1 MSNSLGLTSSVA
13 SEVALRFPDGLAEP
27 IPEQLAEVIQTLQ
40 NFHPNSDTSEI
51 VKAYQVAEYLHRKQ
65 KRKSGEMYIT
75 HPIAVA
81 GMLADLGMTTPTII
95 AALLHDTVEDTEYS
109 QDQLASDFGDEVA
122 ALVDGVTKL
131 DKVKYGQASAA
142 ETVRKMVVAMARDIR
157 VLVIKLVDRQHNMR
171 TLGYLSIEKQ
181 EQKARETL
189 EIYAP
194 LAHRLGMNTIKWELE
209 DLAFASLY
217 PKMFEEIVRLVGQ
230 RAPARDE
237 SLQEIVEFVQNDLSE
252 SKISGEVTGRP
263 KHFYSIYQKMIV
275 RGRDFEDIYDL
286 IGVRILVD
294 SIQDCYGVLGII
306 HNRWNPVPGR
316 FKDYIAMPKFTMYQ
330 SLHTTVIGP
339 SGKPVEFQ
347 IRTHEMHRAAEYG
360 VASHWRYKQANVA
373 GKSSPDDLGWVRQL
387 LEWQRET
394 QDPGEF
400 LDSLRDDLSSAEVYV
415 FTPKGEVLAL
425 PSGSTPIDF
434 AYSVHTEVGNR
445 CVGARINGKLAPLDT
460 KLANGDNI
468 EIITN
473 KSDNAGPSRDWL
485 NVAVSARAK
494 SKIKAWFSKERR
506 EEAIESGKEQIVR
519 AMKKH
524 GVPLR
529 LLTNN
534 VLNSLAEDGHFADVS
549 ALYAAVGEGHLGA
562 QTIVTRLLAALG
574 GEDGAI
580 EDVSEAITPNK
591 TSFRRSDKPDSGV
604 TVIGATDTWVKLAR
618 CCTPVPGDEIFGFVT
633 RGSGISVHRRDCVNA
648 PDLLTQEE
656 RLAEVS
662 WTPGQ
667 SSLFLVNI
675 QVEALDRARLLS
687 DVTKALSDQHVN
699 ILNAS
704 VTTSRDRVAMSRFT
718 FEMGDPSHLNAVLRA
733 VRSIDGVYDVYRV

>member
-1 MSNSLGLTSSVA
+1 MTAIEGLKSSV
-13 SEVALRFPDGLAEP
+13 SSDVLERFPNGLNSP
-27 IPEQLAEVIQTLQ
+27 IPDQLQAVIDTLLS
-40 NFHPNSDTSEI
+40 FHPATAVDEI
-51 VKAYQVAEYLHRKQ
+51 VKAYQVADYLHRAQ
-65 KRKSGEMYIT
+65 KRKSGEQYIT

-81 GMLADLGMTTPTII
+81 GMLADLGMTAPTII

-109 QDQLASDFGDEVA
+109 LEQLGQDFGEEVA
-122 ALVDGVTKL
+122 SLVDGVTKL
-131 DKVKYGQASAA
+131 DKVKYGQSSAA

-171 TLGYLSIEKQ
+171 TLSYLSVEKQ

-209 DLAFASLY
+209 DLSFASLY

-237 SLQEIVEFVQNDLSE
+237 SLQEIVAVVEDDLSNC
-252 SKISGEVTGRP
+252 SISCEVSGRP

-294 SIQDCYGVLGII
+294 SIQDCYAALGII

-394 QDPGEF
+394 SDPGEF
-400 LDSLRDDLSSAEVYV
+400 LDSLRDDLGAAEVFV
-415 FTPKGEVLAL
+415 FTPKGEVVAL
-425 PSGSTPIDF
+425 PKGSTPIDF

-460 KLANGDNI
+460 QLTNGDNI

-473 KSDNAGPSRDWL
+473 KADNAGPSRDWL

-506 EEAIESGKEQIVR
+506 EEAVEQGKDQIVK

-534 VLNSLAEDGHFADVS
+534 VLSSLAADGHYPDVS

-562 QTIVTRLLAALG
+562 QTVVTRLLTALG
-574 GEDGAI
+574 GDEGTI
-580 EDVSEAITPNK
+580 EDASETVTPTK
-591 TSFRRSDKPDSGV
+591 TPLRRSDKPDAGI

-618 CCTPVPGDEIFGFVT
+618 CCTPVPGDEVFGFVT

-648 PDLLTQEE
+648 PDLLAQSE

-662 WTPGQ
+662 WTPGK
-667 SSLFLVNI
+667 SSVFLVNI

-718 FEMGDPSHLNAVLRA
+718 FEMADPSHLNQVLRA